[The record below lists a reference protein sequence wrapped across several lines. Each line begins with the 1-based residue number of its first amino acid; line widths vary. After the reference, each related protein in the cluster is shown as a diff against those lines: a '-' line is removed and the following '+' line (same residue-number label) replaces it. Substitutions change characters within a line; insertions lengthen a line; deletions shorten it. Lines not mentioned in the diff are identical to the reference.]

1 MDDYV
6 AILEQLT
13 RSARYSGI
21 PPRTLPGGHRIR
33 PDRGR
38 VRRGRTVA
46 PVRPF
51 PGLGLSDRFEF
62 EPHIQALGMAAT
74 AVKPV
79 PNKRNHRFS
88 ISAEQCGT
96 GG

>member
-1 MDDYV
+1 LDDYV

-21 PPRTLPGGHRIR
+21 PPRTLPGGQ
-33 PDRGR
+33 DRGR

-79 PNKRNHRFS
+79 PNKRKHRFS